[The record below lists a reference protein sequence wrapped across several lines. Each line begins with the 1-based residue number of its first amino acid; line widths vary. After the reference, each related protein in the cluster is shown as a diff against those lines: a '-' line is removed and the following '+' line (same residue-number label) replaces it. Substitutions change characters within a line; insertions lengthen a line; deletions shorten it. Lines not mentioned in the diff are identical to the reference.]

1 MAARKAT
8 KTKARKRKRAKRAS
22 DYPPE
27 LLLHIFNAQPLEQ
40 IVGLSA
46 NSIDRYRNRF
56 RPGYSPAQAK
66 AELIKRITRE
76 GRFVIEPPKWL
87 GYGTDD
93 TQAIGYVTIADE
105 FALPVVEKP
114 KQKPRFVASTTLYGY
129 LL

>member
-56 RPGYSPAQAK
+56 RPGYSPA
-66 AELIKRITRE
+66 
-76 GRFVIEPPKWL
+76 
-87 GYGTDD
+87 
-93 TQAIGYVTIADE
+93 
-105 FALPVVEKP
+105 
-114 KQKPRFVASTTLYGY
+114 
-129 LL
+129 